1 MQTINPLVVSVG
13 PTAGTT
19 PIYPIQPT
27 EHGGGVKKVVA
38 VAAAIII
45 PVAAPA
51 IASSIAAS
59 GVLGASISAAMTTTA
74 GAVISS
80 AITGAALGA
89 VTAKVTG
96 QSVKAGAIMGAL
108 GGGFG
113 GYRSASAGTFGT
125 PQGGVS
131 ATADRYL
138 GTNFSG
144 QPTTPDGTMVQ
155 TDGQVIQTG
164 GAQTDGTLVK
174 TGTEVGAGETASKT
188 FLEKLS
194 EVPSTIVDKV
204 TNPDT
209 LANMTLMAGGQL
221 LATALIPPGSMP
233 ELSAEEQQVMDQY
246 KQELAVLKETN
257 EAAFNAKMDAAKQ
270 YLVQAGYFSP
280 EYFGLQAA
288 NKAAIESERKMRE
301 YRRTAGLTDFRSTG
315 RNAAEERRFA
325 LDSARNVQSAYDT
338 GFQKGMTAKDAA
350 LKTGYGMIPG
360 ADATYANAL
369 ANLGNMYSARRGEA
383 DKQRENITSF
393 FGRLATTS
401 GNSSKDKKA
410 LEDTVPK
417 DEKEIN
423 TSGSGLDTSSYR
435 MA

>member
-59 GVLGASISAAMTTTA
+59 SMLAGTALGAAMTTTA

-144 QPTTPDGTMVQ
+144 QPAADGTMVQ
-155 TDGQVIQTG
+155 TDGQVVQTG
-164 GAQTDGTLVK
+164 GTQTDGTLVK
-174 TGTEVGAGETASKT
+174 TTVETDAAKKG

-194 EVPSTIVDKV
+194 EVPSTVIDKV

-288 NKAAIESERKMRE
+288 NKAAVESERKMRE

-315 RNAAEERRFA
+315 KNAAEERRFA

-338 GFQKGMTAKDAA
+338 GFQKGMTSKDAA
-350 LKTGYGMIPG
+350 MKTGYGMIPG

-417 DEKEIN
+417 DEKGIN
-423 TSGSGLDTSSYR
+423 TKGTGLDTSSYQ
-435 MA
+435 AIA

>member
-74 GAVISS
+74 GAVVSS

-113 GYRSASAGTFGT
+113 GYKSAAAGTFGT

-144 QPTTPDGTMVQ
+144 QPAPTEGTMVQ

-164 GAQTDGTLVK
+164 GTQDGTLIK
-174 TGTEVGAGETASKT
+174 TGVETGAGETASKT

-338 GFQKGMTAKDAA
+338 GFQKGMTSKDAA
-350 LKTGYGMIPG
+350 LKTGYGMIPK

-417 DEKEIN
+417 DEKQIN
-423 TSGSGLDTSSYR
+423 SKGSGLDTSSYQ
-435 MA
+435 MV